1 VPDVLEYE
9 DVHGRSPFG
18 DWLRAMDARTAA
30 RITSVVGKLGRGLRP
45 DVEAVGSGVFES
57 KVHFGPGF
65 RVYFGLERDDMII
78 LLGGGDKATQ
88 RADIVRAKASWA
100 DYKTRKKGK

>member
-18 DWLRAMDARTAA
+18 DWLRALDARTAA

-45 DVEAVGSGVFES
+45 DVEAVGSGVF
-57 KVHFGPGF
+57 
-65 RVYFGLERDDMII
+65 
-78 LLGGGDKATQ
+78 
-88 RADIVRAKASWA
+88 
-100 DYKTRKKGK
+100 